1 MKNTKKVLAIL
12 FALLLTIGCLTACSV
27 EAESIVLSNTTMTI
41 NIGNAQAVTA
51 EVMPADTSDKSI
63 EWSSSNTAVATV
75 NNVGVIT
82 GVSTGTCTI
91 TATCGEASATLT
103 VTVKKPVEQVVLN
116 KSDVTIK
123 EEETF
128 TFTCTIVPNDA
139 SEKNVSWTSSDSS
152 VATVNASGTITGI
165 KAGTCTITA
174 TCDGKVATANIT
186 VKEKGP
192 DFKKL
197 YEEIGSSVKYGFSV
211 ASDGSYL
218 SADTNVYNLDDY
230 FNYDIRDEIT
240 DLHKKMGLPES
251 LDEDMWQTSW
261 SMGKQHETFEDIGIT
276 VSWTYHPDKGL
287 EVTYKLINP

>member
-116 KSDVTIK
+116 NRMLPSRKKKPSHLHALSFQMMRVRK
-123 EEETF
+123 MF
-128 TFTCTIVPNDA
+128 LGHPLIV
-139 SEKNVSWTSSDSS
+139 
-152 VATVNASGTITGI
+152 
-165 KAGTCTITA
+165 
-174 TCDGKVATANIT
+174 
-186 VKEKGP
+186 
-192 DFKKL
+192 
-197 YEEIGSSVKYGFSV
+197 
-211 ASDGSYL
+211 
-218 SADTNVYNLDDY
+218 
-230 FNYDIRDEIT
+230 R
-240 DLHKKMGLPES
+240 
-251 LDEDMWQTSW
+251 
-261 SMGKQHETFEDIGIT
+261 
-276 VSWTYHPDKGL
+276 
-287 EVTYKLINP
+287 

>member
-1 MKNTKKVLAIL
+1 MKNAKKILAIL
-12 FALLLTIGCLTACSV
+12 FALVLTMGCLTACSV

-51 EVMPADTSDKSI
+51 EVMPEDTSDKTI
-63 EWSSSNTAVATV
+63 DWSSSNPAVATV

-116 KSDVTIK
+116 KSEVTIK

-152 VATVNASGTITGI
+152 VATVNAIGTITGI

-192 DFKKL
+192 DFKAIYDSL
-197 YEEIGSSVKYGFSV
+197 
-211 ASDGSYL
+211 SDKTGITLGADASYL
-218 SADTNVYNLDDY
+218 MADTNRYDLDDFSSSAVLY
-230 FNYDIRDEIT
+230 VIK
-240 DLHKKMGLPES
+240 DLNEDMGLPDS
-251 LDEDMWQTSW
+251 LWNDFLNTTW
-261 SMGKQHETFEDIGIT
+261 SMGKQQETFEDVGVKVT
-276 VSWTYHPDKGL
+276 WTYHPDKGL